1 MSKFKLPSKLRN
13 KSFGRQLISLGFY
26 YKDDQDDGFSIDA
39 GVENHAWYGIL
50 KKFDEEIRKT
60 FKIEMAAIKRQDAAM
75 QYDIPLAQFQAE
87 VKHNMIVGIN
97 EWNILHGYAVRPMRG
112 EPFDVS
118 IGYDTAKDQQKTHA
132 LFMIM
137 TGIIY
142 LTEWGL
148 LENDNYNGPSYV
160 YMH

>member
-13 KSFGRQLISLGFY
+13 KSFGRQLNSLGFY
-26 YKDDQDDGFSIDA
+26 YKDDQDDGFSIHA
-39 GVENHAWYGIL
+39 GVNDRAWYGIL
-50 KKFDEEIRKT
+50 KKYDEEIRKC
-60 FKIEMAAIKRQDAAM
+60 FVIETAAIQRQDAAM

-87 VKHNMIVGIN
+87 IKHNMIVGIN
-97 EWNILHGYAVRPMRG
+97 EWNVLHGYAQRPKRG
-112 EPFDVS
+112 ESFDIS
-118 IGYDTAKDQQKTHA
+118 IGYETEKDQAKVHA

-148 LENDNYNGPSYV
+148 LENDNYNGPSYAYV
-160 YMH
+160 S